1 MSRFFTGSISRQSTL
16 KKKPSREIVVGRLL
30 NNTIRIMDINLGVN
44 YGPSKVGLGAEAEGD
59 KIAGIG
65 TFTRK
70 TLPFKSKTVYF
81 WVKNF

>member
-1 MSRFFTGSISRQSTL
+1 
-16 KKKPSREIVVGRLL
+16 
-30 NNTIRIMDINLGVN
+30 MDINLGVN

-81 WVKNF
+81 WVKTF